1 MNTGENEKR
10 FNINPE
16 SGSVD
21 FQHNNETTSDF
32 EENGSFCRVG
42 SNNGGYLEVDLRVTK
57 QRGAEERCI
66 SVSVVGFNEENQ
78 ISKTEMFLLD
88 EEAFKKLQGFIAK
101 LSWND

>member
-1 MNTGENEKR
+1 VV
-10 FNINPE
+10 
-16 SGSVD
+16 SA
-21 FQHNNETTSDF
+21 SDY

-66 SVSVVGFNEENQ
+66 SLSVVGFNEESQ

-88 EEAFKKLQGFIAK
+88 EEAFKKLQVFIAK
-101 LSWND
+101 LNWND

>member
-10 FNINPE
+10 FSINPE
-16 SGSVD
+16 SGQVETQQD
-21 FQHNNETTSDF
+21 TQTTSDF

-78 ISKTEMFLLD
+78 IAKTEMFLLD
-88 EEAFKKLQGFIAK
+88 EEAFKKLQEFVAR